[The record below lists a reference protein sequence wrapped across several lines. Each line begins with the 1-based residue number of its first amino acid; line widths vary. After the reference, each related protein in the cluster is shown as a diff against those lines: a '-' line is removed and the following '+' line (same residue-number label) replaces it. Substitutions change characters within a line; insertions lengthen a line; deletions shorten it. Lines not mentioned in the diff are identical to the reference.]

1 MEQLEASLENAEFQ
15 LTGLNNDK
23 QAFANND
30 ENECC
35 VVAERAIAHYEQLIT
50 DVRAYVDNIIPN
62 HVIPAIPIPAGGRR
76 RKHRTKKHRK

>member
-15 LTGLNNDK
+15 LTGLNNDN

-50 DVRAYVDNIIPN
+50 DVRAFVDNI
-62 HVIPAIPIPAGGRR
+62 IPAGGRR
-76 RKHRTKKHRK
+76 RKNRTKKHRK